1 MLIQTKSSKNL
12 FTWEIGATEGVGATV
27 DGVVWVIGVVVATWE
42 GAVDRGTCGAVGA
55 IVDGVEDE
63 AIKAGVEETGVGVA
77 PTVTGVD
84 VVTAVVSVDIMDVIR
99 CCCCCWKI

>member
-1 MLIQTKSSKNL
+1 M
-12 FTWEIGATEGVGATV
+12 GVDA
-27 DGVVWVIGVVVATWE
+27 AWE

-55 IVDGVEDE
+55 IGDGAED
-63 AIKAGVEETGVGVA
+63 AIKAGVKETGAGVA
-77 PTVTGVD
+77 PTVAGVD